1 MSQEPDASDKDFLM
15 IRYLSD
21 NVVVPDLRK
30 ETTGDRDDQED
41 DVEDD
46 DDTLFN
52 LNQNL
57 GKDKTNCHT
66 SIEEHVVFLNERSKS
81 STTMVRRH
89 SSMTRKKQFMENTY
103 RMEPKPGQYF
113 IWWKVR
119 NAINKLLTPV
129 FDNLKY
135 DAKIAPTLCKTI
147 SSKCVSL
154 IRRRFDYPRYR
165 FVCHVTLVQL
175 RRQGII
181 ISDRSLWNTAVDNYA
196 VCLFKNRTAVCVVTL
211 HGIYME

>member
-1 MSQEPDASDKDFLM
+1 MSQEPEASDKDFLM

-113 IWWKVR
+113 IWWK
-119 NAINKLLTPV
+119 
-129 FDNLKY
+129 
-135 DAKIAPTLCKTI
+135 
-147 SSKCVSL
+147 